1 MVDTQNIKQEGV
13 APIELSKGLDELF
26 IEKDDK
32 LCVALVRR
40 EKLVPVTGK
49 GSVIYPPTYLV
60 SEQQGENGESD
71 YVIDTTPEG
80 NVVLIDS
87 VESQANRMEELF
99 LPDGPYSGLV
109 PQITIK
115 VKKKDGELSIN
126 LIEAPHRI
134 ADALVRF
141 STLKEKA
148 GKALLKVE
156 NENDYLEV
164 ARISPF
170 SLLFGAWDSRGV
182 SSGRVKIPR
191 ALTSTVR
198 GYNVFR
204 LRRGY
209 AYTPALR
216 IYMGQDEIEE
226 ALEKADNKGM
236 SEEGMA
242 QAAGTVKHGGVVV
255 KGDIIRESV
264 LSLVALRNLRAGN
277 NEELTKKL
285 RRYIGSLGLLCLASP
300 LPAEYRSGC
309 VLVPEP
315 GSVTF
320 EAVFNDGSK
329 LPVELTLE
337 EAKQLCGN
345 AASELFGGQ
354 PPKESYD
361 FIWDDAKKAV
371 GKKAGKRAQGGEGE
385 G

>member
-1 MVDTQNIKQEGV
+1 MIDTQNIKQEGPV
-13 APIELSKGLDELF
+13 PIELSKGLDELF
-26 IEKDDK
+26 TESEDK
-32 LCVALVRR
+32 ICVALVRK
-40 EKLVPVTGK
+40 EKLVPVTRK
-49 GSVIYPPTYLV
+49 GSVIFPPTYLV
-60 SEQQGENGESD
+60 SEEQGEKGESD

-80 NVVLIDS
+80 DVVLIDS

-99 LPDGPYSGLV
+99 LPEGPYANLV
-109 PQITIK
+109 PQITINIE
-115 VKKKDGELSIN
+115 KKDGLNIN
-126 LIEAPHRI
+126 LIKAPHRI

-141 STLKEKA
+141 STLREKA
-148 GKALLKVE
+148 GEALRKVE

-216 IYMGQDEIEE
+216 LYMGQDEIEE

-242 QAAGTVKHGGVVV
+242 QAAGTVKQGGVVV

-264 LSLVALRNLRAGN
+264 LSFVALRNLRAGN
-277 NEELTKKL
+277 NAELTKKL
-285 RRYIGSLGLLCLASP
+285 RKYITSLGLLCLVSR

-309 VLVPEP
+309 ILVPEP
-315 GSVTF
+315 GSETF
-320 EAVFNDGSK
+320 EAVYNDGSK
-329 LPVELTLE
+329 FPVKLTLE
-337 EAKQLCGN
+337 DAIQLCKD
-345 AASELFGGQ
+345 AKFELFGEQ
-354 PPKESYD
+354 PPRETYS
-361 FIWDDAKKAV
+361 FSWGDAKKAV
-371 GKKAGKRAQGGEGE
+371 GKKEGKRAQGGEGE